1 MLSIQGELF
10 HEIWF
15 GHVQS
20 VDHCQRTVDVFFF
33 VESTR
38 RKNLFVSET
47 QGRHGRNTVSWDS
60 VIGIAS
66 GEWISHTQWRKN
78 E

>member
-1 MLSIQGELF
+1 MLSIQGELI

-20 VDHCQRTVDVFFF
+20 VDKCRRTVDVYFF
-33 VESTR
+33 VESNR
-38 RKNLFVSET
+38 HKNLFVRET
-47 QGRHGRNTVSWDS
+47 QGRHGRNTVSWNT

-66 GEWISHTQWRKN
+66 GEWVSHTQWRKN